1 MSRAT
6 IDFGIDLGTTNSAIA
21 VLKGVHPEII
31 KNNELDADITPSA
44 VSYDKKGAVLVGQR
58 AKNRIIDKPSDAYIE
73 FKRRMGSDH
82 VYHFK
87 SSGMDRKPEDLSADV
102 LKSLK
107 GDAQQKTGEAIEA
120 AVITVPAA
128 FKLHQ
133 CEATKKAAHLAGF
146 KQHALLQEPV
156 AAALAFG
163 YQADSQKAYWLV
175 YDFGGG
181 TFDAALMKA
190 EEGTI
195 HVVEH
200 GGDNFLGG
208 SNIDWALV
216 EKLIVPR
223 ILEEYDLE
231 DFDRANAGI
240 DNRWYSAF
248 MRLKIA
254 AEQAKIGLSR
264 KEAATLD
271 PDYAKNLIDASTG
284 EVVIEELDLQITQ
297 SELIKIAE
305 PFILRSTDIVKQ
317 VLKKKGLSPSAIERV
332 ILVGGPTKAQYFR
345 DILTA
350 ELGITLDYSVDPLTV
365 VARGAAVFAGTQ
377 RLNTRVADAAP
388 AGEFS
393 VELKYNPVGV
403 DSSPTVGGKLSG
415 DNVTD
420 WAGYTVE
427 LVNEKTKWRSGK
439 IPLNDGGVFMAT
451 LHAERGDRNTYLL
464 EVYEPSGRKR
474 KVTPNQIVYSIGAS
488 PDEQPLIHTMGVA
501 LKNNEYE
508 RFLDKGTGLPAKKK
522 KILRTAFPLRQ
533 GQSGELLRIP
543 VVEGEND
550 LADRNSLI
558 GTGEIH
564 AINIRRDLPAG
575 SEVEVTLS
583 VDTSRIIRVQA
594 FCPLLD
600 DDVLDAKLDLQKRDP
615 KPERLSAECN
625 AELQRLQQL
634 KAKASGTGDETAK
647 ATIAEAEKKLVE
659 RVKELEA
666 AAKGNRDAAAEC
678 EERLLELKAKLD
690 EAADALEWPTL
701 VVDVRQWL
709 NHLKETI
716 ERCEVTED
724 QEKKA
729 TQLKADVEEIIEK
742 KKMDRLRKRRE
753 QIESLYW
760 DIVFAQDGFWVDCF
774 NRVEKDKHE
783 ITDRARGDRL
793 FDQGRK
799 CIQNNN
805 PNGLRSVVT
814 QLWDLLPKAPT
825 KDEMRGYGGG
835 LSR

>member
-1 MSRAT
+1 MSRTT

-21 VLKGVHPEII
+21 VLKGVQPEII
-31 KNNELDADITPSA
+31 KNELDADITPSA
-44 VSYDKKGAVLVGQR
+44 VSYNKKGEQFVGQR
-58 AKNRIIDKPSDAYIE
+58 AKNRIIDSPSDAYIE

-82 VYHFK
+82 IYHFDG
-87 SSGMDRKPEDLSADV
+87 SGLDRKPEELSAEV

-133 CEATKKAAHLAGF
+133 CEATKKAAQLAGF

-163 YQADSQKAYWLV
+163 YQADTQKAYWLV

-181 TFDAALMKA
+181 TFDAALMQA

-216 EKLIVPR
+216 EKLIAPR
-223 ILEEYDLE
+223 ILEEYDLK
-231 DFDRANAGI
+231 DFNRANAGI

-248 MRLKIA
+248 VRLKAA
-254 AEQAKIGLSR
+254 AEQAKIALSR
-264 KEAATLD
+264 KEVATLD
-271 PDYAKNLIDASTG
+271 PDYVKNLVDASTG
-284 EVVIEELDLQITQ
+284 EIVIEELELRITQ
-297 SELIKIAE
+297 DELIKITE
-305 PFILRSTDIVKQ
+305 PFIMRSTDIVKQ
-317 VLKKKGLSPSAIERV
+317 VLKKKGLAPSAIERL

-345 DILTA
+345 DILAA
-350 ELGITLDYSVDPLTV
+350 ELGIALDYSLDPLTV

-377 RLNTRVADAAP
+377 RLITRVAGVAP
-388 AGEFS
+388 VGEFS
-393 VELKYNPVGV
+393 VELTYNPVGV
-403 DSSPTVGGKLSG
+403 DSSPTVGGKVSG
-415 DNVTD
+415 DSIRD
-420 WAGYTVE
+420 WVGYTVE
-427 LVNEKTKWRSGK
+427 LVNEKSKWRSGK
-439 IPLNDGGVFMAT
+439 ITLNDNGIFMAT

-464 EVYEPSGRKR
+464 ELFDPSGRKR

-488 PDEQPLIHTMGVA
+488 PDEQPLIHTMGIA
-501 LKNNEYE
+501 LANNEFAK
-508 RFLDKGTGLPAKKK
+508 FLDKGTGLPAKKK
-522 KILRTAFPLRQ
+522 RILRSAILLRQ

-550 LADRNSLI
+550 LADRNSLV
-558 GTGEIH
+558 GSLDIH
-564 AINIRRDLPAG
+564 ATNIRRDLPAG
-575 SEVEVTLS
+575 SELEVTLS
-583 VDTSRIIRVQA
+583 VDTSRGIRVQV

-600 DDVLDAKLDLQKRDP
+600 DDVLDGKLDLLKRDL
-615 KPERLSAECN
+615 KPDRLSAECN
-625 AELQRLQQL
+625 SELKRLQEL
-634 KAKASGTGDETAK
+634 KLKASGTGGETAK
-647 ATIAEAEKKLVE
+647 AAIAEAEKKLVE
-659 RVKELEA
+659 RVQELEA

-690 EAADALEWPTL
+690 EAADALEWPAL
-701 VVDVRQWL
+701 EGEVRQL
-709 NHLKETI
+709 VERLDNTI

-729 TQLKADVEEIIEK
+729 AQLKTDVEEIIK
-742 KKMDRLRKRRE
+742 QKKMDRLRKRRD

-774 NRVEKDKHE
+774 NKLEKDKHE
-783 ITDRARGDRL
+783 ISDHARGDRL